1 MTIGVQAALAN
12 GPQNDARG
20 SLSFDLS
27 SKISVVLHHPIFIVD
42 AMDID

>member
-20 SLSFDLS
+20 SLFLIYLRKFQLSF
-27 SKISVVLHHPIFIVD
+27 IMIFIVD

>member
-1 MTIGVQAALAN
+1 MIIGVQEALAN

-20 SLSFDLS
+20 SLSLIYLRKFQLFF
-27 SKISVVLHHPIFIVD
+27 IMLVIVD